1 MGQPLIHCE
10 SKVCL
15 GQVGS
20 GQGPSLLILVCRKIV
35 FKLHHFFFID
45 DLIADLVTIFAPLLT
60 FGIFFVIVFIFC
72 CITMFRPNNTM
83 ASSKTKYI
91 DESESKMKRFNVET
105 GEMDSLTMDKR
116 SNSAG

>member
-1 MGQPLIHCE
+1 
-10 SKVCL
+10 
-15 GQVGS
+15 
-20 GQGPSLLILVCRKIV
+20 
-35 FKLHHFFFID
+35 
-45 DLIADLVTIFAPLLT
+45 
-60 FGIFFVIVFIFC
+60 
-72 CITMFRPNNTM
+72 M